1 MQNGISIMRESI
13 LLLNLESSKAFFF
26 FFLKKLFFNFFNLGD
41 FSNQVENK
49 NIYDTSFSVKKFQVK
64 TIAAKSTCDIDN
76 NETGTV

>member
-1 MQNGISIMRESI
+1 MRESI

-26 FFLKKLFFNFFNLGD
+26 CLKTFFLIFFNLGD

-49 NIYDTSFSVKKFQVK
+49 NIYDTSFSVKRFQVK

>member
-1 MQNGISIMRESI
+1 MRESI

-26 FFLKKLFFNFFNLGD
+26 LKKNFFLIFFNLGD

>member
-1 MQNGISIMRESI
+1 MRESI

-26 FFLKKLFFNFFNLGD
+26 FFKKKLFFLIFFNLGD